1 MQLDNYLSQ
10 ARRVCV
16 LTGAGVSAESGIP
29 TFRDAKSGF
38 WASFDPAD
46 LATPEAFQRDPARV
60 WSWYAMRRRMARS
73 VEPNAAHRAL
83 AALEPRYESFT
94 LVTQNVDDLH
104 GRAGSRNV
112 LEIHGNILRARCA
125 GGCVTVHRDDRSDLA
140 AAVFAA
146 DQSAAAGESHTG
158 GQSDAAGA
166 SDAADD
172 PDAAGEAVPTCP
184 ECGDYFRPDVVWFGE
199 TLPPELIDRAFTAA
213 ADCDLFLLIGTSA
226 EVYPAA
232 GLPGAALERGARV
245 VEINPDPTA
254 FSTRATLCIR
264 EPAAAYLSRFLEQS
278 GS

>member
-10 ARRVCV
+10 AQRVCV

-29 TFRDAKSGF
+29 TFRDAKTGF

-46 LATPEAFQRDPARV
+46 LATPEAFRRDPARV

-146 DQSAAAGESHTG
+146 DQSAAAGV
-158 GQSDAAGA
+158 SDAAG
-166 SDAADD
+166 D
-172 PDAAGEAVPTCP
+172 PDAAGVAVPTCP

-199 TLPPELIDRAFTAA
+199 ALPPELIDRAFTAA